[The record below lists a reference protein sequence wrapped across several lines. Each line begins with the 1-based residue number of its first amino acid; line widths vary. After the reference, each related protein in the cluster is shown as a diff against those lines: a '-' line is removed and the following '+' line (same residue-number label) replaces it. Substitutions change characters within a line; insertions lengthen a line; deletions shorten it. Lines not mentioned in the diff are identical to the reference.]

1 MMMYLGVDSSTISVT
16 AETVFFSLWP
26 GFFRSCLVFYPH
38 IHQHSYGISKAIA
51 VLLARLPHSSAN
63 ANIWSEAAGFPEL
76 APRSSKPKEACI
88 IATAVH
94 AF

>member
-1 MMMYLGVDSSTISVT
+1 MSPQGR
-16 AETVFFSLWP
+16 F
-26 GFFRSCLVFYPH
+26 CLVFCQDFPALVLFSTLAFTN
-38 IHQHSYGISKAIA
+38 IAVAILKLG
-51 VLLARLPHSSAN
+51 VLLACLLRSSAN
-63 ANIWSEAAGFPEL
+63 ANMWSEAAGFPEL

>member
-1 MMMYLGVDSSTISVT
+1 MIYLGVDVEKINVT
-16 AETVFFSLWP
+16 AETVLFSLWP
-26 GFFRSCLVFYPH
+26 GFSRSFCFLY
-38 IHQHSYGISKAIA
+38 SYSPNSDGNLKAIA
-51 VLLARLPHSSAN
+51 MLLASLLRSSAN